1 MLKIFLLI
9 VKESSFD
16 KLRMRKTG
24 IYSHP
29 EPVEGSSFG
38 KLRMRK
44 PEYSFPLPIR
54 QYKRN
59 DKLD

>member
-1 MLKIFLLI
+1 VLKFFLLI

-38 KLRMRK
+38 KLTMRK
-44 PEYSFPLPIR
+44 TGIFLPAANKAI
-54 QYKRN
+54 QKE
-59 DKLD
+59 